1 MTSEQPLLPS
11 KRSATRSLLAAVI
24 IIALV
29 AGVVIGREYL
39 ARTRPRTHF
48 HTAIPKICAELSQQ
62 RQLLQKAI
70 EAYKAKLGFYPPD
83 NVISRQPLVVD
94 AVTNPLL
101 YELLGTW
108 HEPGADT
115 FTPARFPGMHR
126 SLIKSFFNTDG
137 FKNSAAKPDEVQHF
151 LDAADIEATV
161 AVSSKPDVGLLGYY
175 PNWEGIEP
183 DIYSLIGL
191 SPWRYNSSAPV
202 HNAGSFDLWIEIETS
217 QTNILIGN
225 W

>member
-1 MTSEQPLLPS
+1 MTPEQPPLPS
-11 KRSATRSLLAAVI
+11 KRTASRSLLTAAVI
-24 IIALV
+24 ITLV

-48 HTAIPKICAELSQQ
+48 HAAIPKICGELSQQ

-83 NVISRQPLVVD
+83 HVISRQPLVVD
-94 AVTNPLL
+94 TVTNPLL

-108 HEPGADT
+108 QGPAADT
-115 FTPARFPGMHR
+115 FTPARFPAMHR
-126 SLIKSFFNTDG
+126 SLIKSFFDTDG
-137 FKNSAAKPDEVQHF
+137 FKNSAAKADEVQHF
-151 LDAADIEATV
+151 LDAAEIEATV

-175 PNWEGIEP
+175 PDWEGIEP
-183 DIYSLIGL
+183 DIYSLIGP
-191 SPWRYNSSAPV
+191 SSWRYNSSAPV
-202 HNAGSFDLWIEIETS
+202 HNPGSFDLWIEIITA